1 MKKAVKIIA
10 LALALT
16 LIAFTFISCKS
27 EKPEDNTPYR
37 VSSDVIK
44 VGNQSSGKVMKLV
57 VGGENEKVYS
67 VDFSGIEITE
77 GPLSVI
83 KHLAEAGKLTYKIEG
98 TFLTEVG
105 DLKQDAA
112 TGTYIFLWTSVEA
125 DFDVSEWATTKEWSG
140 KTLTSSGIGIQ
151 DMTVE
156 NGAVIYVGTVSWGS

>member
-1 MKKAVKIIA
+1 MKKTLKLISII
-10 LALALT
+10 LALAL
-16 LIAFTFISCKS
+16 LAFSFTACKGD
-27 EKPEDNTPYR
+27 EPKDNTPAPAT
-37 VSSDVIK
+37 SNVIE

-83 KHLAEAGKLTYKIEG
+83 KHLAEVGKLTYKIEG

-105 DLKQDAA
+105 DLKQDVA

-140 KTLTSSGIGIQ
+140 NTLTSSGLGISS
-151 DMTVE
+151 MTVE
-156 NGAVIYVGTVSWGS
+156 NGAVIYIGTVSYGA